1 MWSHVAALAV
11 ACLAA
16 RASADNSTW
25 GARRALRGSQ
35 QVVVVPAANAPLRE
49 LSDFEPCGVLCKNV
63 EDKGC
68 VDRKLFSPPLV
79 RPDRWMMCV
88 KRCKSPS
95 CPEAVAAC
103 SKLKFCTHVVVYGDG
118 KLGAKRPGGGGADRF
133 ARLMALATQTS
144 AVAARA
150 GATGGVPRANDARAI
165 AHPMRVTPPPE
176 TWAPLKGQHAHA
188 GGKVQVFVFSHRRSG
203 THLSMSFLQHNFPQA
218 KVVKVCIY
226 MYTRAAA
233 ARLFERDGAAPF

>member
-95 CPEAVAAC
+95 CPEAVEYLRTVGYANLSRC
-103 SKLKFCTHVVVYGDG
+103 PSKFVRNLRKDYGVPNCERDLKFV
-118 KLGAKRPGGGGADRF
+118 
-133 ARLMALATQTS
+133 RLAL
-144 AVAARA
+144 
-150 GATGGVPRANDARAI
+150 PI
-165 AHPMRVTPPPE
+165 E
-176 TWAPLKGQHAHA
+176 
-188 GGKVQVFVFSHRRSG
+188 
-203 THLSMSFLQHNFPQA
+203 
-218 KVVKVCIY
+218 
-226 MYTRAAA
+226 
-233 ARLFERDGAAPF
+233 